1 MRIEVLGMFRGNY
14 AIYEMDGEG
23 DPVEVSSDTELVSSD
38 TELRDHLRN
47 RGLTDQQISKAMEDL
62 KAAPRKIRLAVNP

>member
-1 MRIEVLGMFRGNY
+1 MFRGNY